1 MPGFGRFRIW
11 LQIWVTIAYKA
22 LLEVN
27 TKDLLIKIAPNRN
40 KKTRPK
46 QMNMELDR
54 FFRIET
60 SSVSFSIWE
69 C

>member
-11 LQIWVTIAYKA
+11 LQIWVTIAYKV

-27 TKDLLIKIAPNRN
+27 TKDLLKKLHQIETR
-40 KKTRPK
+40 KKTKANER
-46 QMNMELDR
+46 DR

-60 SSVSFSIWE
+60 NSVSFSIWE
-69 C
+69 R